1 MGVST
6 GEVSMCLQ
14 QPQFAFKLESKDSR
28 VLQPP
33 WCPCRLR
40 AHAGRWAVQQCVLRP
55 WWSTERSVEKPSF
68 LEEDA
73 KAFLAEPDHQENTEF
88 GWKRRD
94 ERMVV
99 LGRQSSIRPGIDMVV

>member
-1 MGVST
+1 M
-6 GEVSMCLQ
+6 
-14 QPQFAFKLESKDSR
+14 
-28 VLQPP
+28 
-33 WCPCRLR
+33 
-40 AHAGRWAVQQCVLRP
+40 
-55 WWSTERSVEKPSF
+55 EKPSF

-99 LGRQSSIRPGIDMVV
+99 LGRQSSIRRDRYGGMITRLLEWDIYCRQEWKIRVKLP

>member
-1 MGVST
+1 M
-6 GEVSMCLQ
+6 
-14 QPQFAFKLESKDSR
+14 
-28 VLQPP
+28 
-33 WCPCRLR
+33 
-40 AHAGRWAVQQCVLRP
+40 
-55 WWSTERSVEKPSF
+55 EKPSF

-99 LGRQSSIRPGIDMVV
+99 LGRQSSIRRDRYGGVGTLDYWRGTFIVGKSGK